1 MFLDKLYCTV
11 PSLMSNAVDIGYRI
25 PKMDPAEDPAVT
37 TVLFQLVP
45 GGNQVVNIGSWC
57 ETFNIKINLKTL

>member
-1 MFLDKLYCTV
+1 MFLDKLYSTV

-37 TVLFQLVP
+37 TVLF
-45 GGNQVVNIGSWC
+45 
-57 ETFNIKINLKTL
+57 